1 MAIHVPQN
9 FGIHYSRYQSH
20 ANKKSN
26 SHGIRGNTLSHRL
39 KGPVRS
45 KRAKTHHRN
54 NAEESR
60 IRQVKCG
67 PATVFGRL
75 PPRAKLDISGS
86 KAMSGAGQSGHPD
99 GDAVEPEFDPQRKS
113 RVTGAIPAR
122 PPSADYRISPLKRFR
137 SHLRNGFG

>member
-1 MAIHVPQN
+1 MTTHVSQKL
-9 FGIHYSRYQSH
+9 GIHYSRYQSH

-39 KGPVRS
+39 KGPLRS

-60 IRQVKCG
+60 IRHVKFG

-86 KAMSGAGQSGHPD
+86 EAMSGAGQSGHPD

-113 RVTGAIPAR
+113 RITDAIPAG
-122 PPSADYRISPLKRFR
+122 PPSVGCRASSSNRFR
-137 SHLRNGFG
+137 AN